1 MMWAM
6 AYTVPDLP
14 YPYDAL
20 EPHISAQTMRFHHD
34 KHHQAY
40 VDKANAAL
48 AGTGLEDAEPREIL
62 TRLTE
67 FPPDKRAA
75 VRNNVGGHL
84 NHSMFWESMT
94 PDSPARGRRGDSKL
108 MAAIR
113 ETFRGMPILKETIK
127 DAAMSQFGSGW
138 AWLVHD
144 GYRILIVTTADQDSP
159 ITDGLE
165 PLLGI
170 DVWEHAYYL
179 DYENRR
185 AEYVDAWLNVVDWEV
200 VERRFDERAGAR
212 RLRHRSPRLVSVCGT
227 EHEFGKVTLD
237 EARAHSAEL
246 KALAGWGPLAKVGA
260 IAPQLGRPRAADAE
274 GQGHDGRRARARRS
288 IEQARDRAVGH
299 PARTARWSTGLLG
312 AFREARARQC
322 RARSRP
328 GATRGRAARGAGRRR
343 AARGRR
349 STAG

>member
-14 YPYDAL
+14 YPYEAL

-48 AGTGLEDAEPREIL
+48 AGTGLEDADPREIL
-62 TRLTE
+62 ARLTE
-67 FPPDKRAA
+67 FPPDKRDA

-94 PDSPARGRRGDSKL
+94 PTPIKGPAGDSKL
-108 MAAIR
+108 MSAIR
-113 ETFRGMPILKETIK
+113 ETFRGMPILKETMK

-144 GYRILIVTTADQDSP
+144 GYRILVVTTAEQDSP
-159 ITDGLE
+159 LTDGFE

-185 AEYVDAWLNVVDWEV
+185 AEYVDAWLQVVDWEV
-200 VERRFDERAGAR
+200 VERRFTAAPVPDVTDI
-212 RLRHRSPRLVSVCGT
+212 LTRLVSVCGT
-227 EHEFGKVTLD
+227 EHEFGKITMD
-237 EARAHSAEL
+237 EAREHSAEL
-246 KALAGWGPLAKVGA
+246 KALAGWGPLAKIGA
-260 IAPQLGRPRAADAE
+260 IARSWGDLALQMQKAKVTTVAE
-274 GQGHDGRRARARRS
+274 L
-288 IEQARDRAVGH
+288 E
-299 PARTARWSTGLLG
+299 
-312 AFREARARQC
+312 
-322 RARSRP
+322 P
-328 GATRGRAARGAGRRR
+328 GAIEKAAIALWVVPPD
-343 AARGRR
+343 R
-349 STAG
+349 SMVEPQS